1 MEASKKTGKEPFL
14 RTVKRAELSR
24 KKTMILRVASVL
36 LALVAG
42 GIFLLIYRFP
52 KAFFI
57 LYSIYNSKSLI
68 NFPLM

>member
-36 LALVAG
+36 LAWWQEES
-42 GIFLLIYRFP
+42 
-52 KAFFI
+52 FF
-57 LYSIYNSKSLI
+57 
-68 NFPLM
+68 